1 MASAALLAVL
11 SMRARGA
18 ADWYMPLGLYV
29 SLAAFLRGYF
39 FAYYHGNALSRVTT
53 LLIFLLGTLLSGAL
67 WEERAPAREVL
78 RASGIFNVSE
88 APGFHFA
95 AILHLAAASTILIHF
110 ILPRHWLIQMTD
122 QVVETAGLE
131 RSLEDDNARR
141 QASRAPRPLEAEA
154 ASPDDERSS
163 TRHTHKMCTCRTIV
177 GYVHADYRRGLQY
190 LHSTSSVD
198 FDHAPH
204 AQRSGVFSDL

>member
-1 MASAALLAVL
+1 MKDNTPKRSAAPPESQATGIKSLLMVGPRGIRGFFGWTFFDPANLVTIVFMSSAALLAVL

-131 RSLEDDNARR
+131 RSLEEKHARH
-141 QASRAPRPLEAEA
+141 QASRAPKPLDAESA
-154 ASPDDERSS
+154 PPDLE
-163 TRHTHKMCTCRTIV
+163 
-177 GYVHADYRRGLQY
+177 
-190 LHSTSSVD
+190 
-198 FDHAPH
+198 
-204 AQRSGVFSDL
+204 